1 MSWVNQ
7 PLVADIRRQSKRT
20 RPSPV
25 RMPGYRQ
32 WLDEAESRT
41 QERIDNQAS
50 RFYLRFP
57 HDPPTLNP
65 ETTMTEEEQSLFAR
79 GRELFI
85 RDNFAAIDR
94 NRGESWFDA
103 WFD

>member
-7 PLVADIRRQSKRT
+7 SLVVDIRRQSKRT

-32 WLDEAESRT
+32 WMDEAESRT
-41 QERIDNQAS
+41 QERIDIQAS
-50 RFYLRFP
+50 RFYLRFR
-57 HDPPTLNP
+57 HDPPALNP

-85 RDNFAAIDR
+85 RDNFAVIDR
-94 NRGESWFDA
+94 NRGESWLDA